1 MLKICLITPNL
12 LPVPSVKGG
21 AIESLVTNIVKKQE
35 EYKKL
40 DLTVVSLYDEKAL
53 KESKKY
59 PNTKFIYIKKNI
71 SYYITGIFYNISN
84 RLFKTNLNTYNHFVL
99 NKIKN
104 MNFDYV
110 VAEGGHYESYNKFLK
125 YYKKENLI
133 IHLHHVERSNEIID
147 KTFSRLLGVSD
158 YVTNEFKKT
167 TNKIDTYTLRNGIDL
182 NLFDKEA
189 SIKEINQIKKK
200 YGINKNDFIILFV
213 GRLIPAKGVLELI
226 KAVKKIDNPN
236 IKLMILGNNPD
247 SLSTKDEYVL
257 SLEKEIEGFEK
268 KIFFTGY
275 VNNWEVYKYYQASN
289 VVCIPSILE
298 DAATLVCVEAMI
310 SRKIVLAT
318 NSGGIP
324 EHLLKDSSLVVDKK
338 ENLID
343 NLKDGIITLYNK
355 KDKFPLMAEK
365 AYQHALKFNSNNM
378 YLKLV
383 SYLEEFKKEDEKNE
397 I

>member
-40 DLTVVSLYDEKAL
+40 DLTVVSLYDKKAL
-53 KESKKY
+53 EESKKY

-189 SIKEINQIKKK
+189 SIK
-200 YGINKNDFIILFV
+200 
-213 GRLIPAKGVLELI
+213 
-226 KAVKKIDNPN
+226 
-236 IKLMILGNNPD
+236 
-247 SLSTKDEYVL
+247 
-257 SLEKEIEGFEK
+257 
-268 KIFFTGY
+268 
-275 VNNWEVYKYYQASN
+275 
-289 VVCIPSILE
+289 
-298 DAATLVCVEAMI
+298 
-310 SRKIVLAT
+310 
-318 NSGGIP
+318 
-324 EHLLKDSSLVVDKK
+324 
-338 ENLID
+338 
-343 NLKDGIITLYNK
+343 
-355 KDKFPLMAEK
+355 
-365 AYQHALKFNSNNM
+365 
-378 YLKLV
+378 
-383 SYLEEFKKEDEKNE
+383 
-397 I
+397 